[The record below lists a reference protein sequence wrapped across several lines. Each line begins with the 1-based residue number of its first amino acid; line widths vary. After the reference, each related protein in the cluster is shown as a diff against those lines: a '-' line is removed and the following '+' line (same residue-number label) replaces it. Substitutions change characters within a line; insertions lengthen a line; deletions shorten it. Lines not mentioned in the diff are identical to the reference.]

1 MQAERQARLICADKE
16 GLMKKRIF
24 TLLLSLSLIIAAFPL
39 SAFADGGAAVTV
51 TGASASVG
59 GYATV
64 YISASGFKSV
74 SGIDLTVHYDS
85 SAMSVESAGAAALLN
100 GVMSSIDSSVS
111 GEVRLSAASPDGIT
125 SSDSGSYS
133 DRLIYIR
140 FKLREGAPVGKYRV
154 SVTMGEVYDSAL
166 SAVAVSGGSGYI
178 TVTEKTAPKFGLY
191 ANSSSSALTVGDEWE
206 LRIRRSANGGISAAD
221 FSAEYDRDVF
231 TLISVTL
238 GSGLNADG
246 ALYSVNTD
254 TAGLILISCAAEK
267 AVVGSMLFTVKL
279 KAISESAASAVTVAV
294 KDAYNENREEYL
306 PEKITLKCS
315 VKAEDVPEDYPDLFI
330 KSEELKIG
338 SEALAQLCVEKG
350 AGIAAGDFT
359 VKYDPA
365 VIACRGVTAADGA
378 LENGGTVV
386 INPNFKSGTVKFSYI
401 NESGYSDTDI
411 ALVNILWEPLLS
423 PAKHT
428 EISASVSGA
437 VDKNYN
443 DIRLDYK
450 NLTPHIYSLKLTP
463 PSCTDGGFTEYTCGC
478 GYSFVSDE
486 TERTGHTDTNSD
498 IICDTCGQVITEK
511 ADINGDTDINIL
523 DLVCL
528 KKHAAYGT
536 AVGSGAIPD
545 INGDGTVNSL
555 DAAILRRFLILNK

>member
-1 MQAERQARLICADKE
+1 M
-16 GLMKKRIF
+16 
-24 TLLLSLSLIIAAFPL
+24 
-39 SAFADGGAAVTV
+39 
-51 TGASASVG
+51 
-59 GYATV
+59 
-64 YISASGFKSV
+64 
-74 SGIDLTVHYDS
+74 
-85 SAMSVESAGAAALLN
+85 
-100 GVMSSIDSSVS
+100 
-111 GEVRLSAASPDGIT
+111 
-125 SSDSGSYS
+125 
-133 DRLIYIR
+133 
-140 FKLREGAPVGKYRV
+140 RELK
-154 SVTMGEVYDSAL
+154 
-166 SAVAVSGGSGYI
+166 
-178 TVTEKTAPKFGLY
+178 
-191 ANSSSSALTVGDEWE
+191 
-206 LRIRRSANGGISAAD
+206 IRRSANGGISAAD

-254 TAGLILISCAAEK
+254 TAGLILISCARLKRRA
-267 AVVGSMLFTVKL
+267 VGSMLFTVKL

-365 VIACRGVTAADGA
+365 VIACRGVTAADGV

-401 NESGYSDTDI
+401 NEIGIFGRGI

-443 DIRLDYK
+443 ED
-450 NLTPHIYSLKLTP
+450 S
-463 PSCTDGGFTEYTCGC
+463 
-478 GYSFVSDE
+478 
-486 TERTGHTDTNSD
+486 
-498 IICDTCGQVITEK
+498 
-511 ADINGDTDINIL
+511 A
-523 DLVCL
+523 
-528 KKHAAYGT
+528 
-536 AVGSGAIPD
+536 
-545 INGDGTVNSL
+545 
-555 DAAILRRFLILNK
+555 

>member
-1 MQAERQARLICADKE
+1 
-16 GLMKKRIF
+16 MKKRIF

-51 TGASASVG
+51 TDASARVG

-74 SGIDLTVHYDS
+74 SSIDFTVHYDG
-85 SAMSVESAGAAALLN
+85 SAMSVESTGAAALLS
-100 GVMSSIDSSVS
+100 GAMSSIDSSVS
-111 GEVRLSAASPDGIT
+111 GEVRLSAASPNGIT

-140 FKLREGAPVGKYRV
+140 FKLREGTPAGKYRV
-154 SVTMGEVYDSAL
+154 SVTMGEVYDSGL

-206 LRIRRSANGGISAAD
+206 LAVKRSASGGISAAD
-221 FSAEYDRDVF
+221 FSVEYDRDVF

-238 GSGLNADG
+238 GSGLKGDG
-246 ALYSVNTD
+246 TLYSVNTD

-267 AVVGSMLFTVKL
+267 AAVGSMLFTVKL
-279 KAISESAASAVTVAV
+279 KAISESGASAVTVAV
-294 KDAYNENREEYL
+294 KDAYNENREGYL

-315 VKAEDVPEDYPDLFI
+315 VKAEDTAEDYPDLFI
-330 KSEELKIG
+330 KSEDFKIG
-338 SEALAQLCVEKG
+338 SEARAQLFIEKG
-350 AGIAAGDFT
+350 TGIAAGDFT
-359 VKYDPA
+359 VKYDPT
-365 VIACRGVTAADGA
+365 VIACRGVTAADGVS
-378 LENGGTVV
+378 ENGGIVV
-386 INPNFKSGTVKFSYI
+386 INPNFENGTIKFSYI
-401 NESGYSDTDI
+401 NESGFSDADI

-450 NLTPHIYSLKLTP
+450 NLSPHIYNLKTTP
-463 PSCTDGGFTEYTCGC
+463 PSCTESGLTEYTCGC
-478 GYSFVSDE
+478 GHSFISDE
-486 TERTGHTDTNSD
+486 TEKTGHSDSDYD
-498 IICDTCGQVITEK
+498 IICDVCHGVITEK
-511 ADINGDTDINIL
+511 ADINGDSFINIL
-523 DLVCL
+523 DIIRL
-528 KKHAAYGT
+528 KKHIAYSAEIGEY
-536 AVGSGAIPD
+536 AKPD
-545 INGDGTVNSL
+545 INDDNYVNSK
-555 DAAILRRFLILNK
+555 DIAILRRFLLLYKLK

>member
-1 MQAERQARLICADKE
+1 
-16 GLMKKRIF
+16 MKKKFF
-24 TLLLSLSLIIAAFPL
+24 TLLLSFWLIIAAFPL
-39 SAFADGGAAVTV
+39 SANADGGAAVTV
-51 TGASASVG
+51 TAAAASIG

-64 YISASGFKSV
+64 YIGASGFKSV
-74 SGIDLTVHYDS
+74 SSIDFTVHYDG
-85 SAMSVESAGAAALLN
+85 SAMSVESTGAAALLS

-125 SSDSGSYS
+125 SSDGGSYS

-206 LRIRRSANGGISAAD
+206 LAVKRSANGGISAAD
-221 FSAEYDRDVF
+221 FSVEYDRDVF

-238 GSGLNADG
+238 GSGLKGDG
-246 ALYSVNTD
+246 TLYSVNTD

-267 AVVGSMLFTVKL
+267 AAVGSMLFTVKL
-279 KAISESAASAVTVAV
+279 KAISESAASSVAV
-294 KDAYNENREEYL
+294 ALKDAYNESREEYL

-315 VKAEDVPEDYPDLFI
+315 VKAEDTAEDYPDLFI
-330 KSEELKIG
+330 KSEDFKIG
-338 SEALAQLCVEKG
+338 SEAHAQLFIEKG
-350 AGIAAGDFT
+350 TGIAAGDFT
-359 VKYDPA
+359 VKYDPT
-365 VIACRGVTAADGA
+365 VIACRGVTAADGVS
-378 LENGGTVV
+378 ENGGIVV
-386 INPNFKSGTVKFSYI
+386 INPNFENGTIKFSYI
-401 NESGYSDTDI
+401 NESGFSDADI

-450 NLTPHIYSLKLTP
+450 NLSPHIYNLKTTP
-463 PSCTDGGFTEYTCGC
+463 PSCTESGFTEYTCGC
-478 GYSFVSDE
+478 GHSFISDE
-486 TERTGHTDTNSD
+486 TEKTGHSDSDYD
-498 IICDTCGQVITEK
+498 IICDVCHGVITEK
-511 ADINGDTDINIL
+511 ADINGDSFINIL
-523 DLVCL
+523 DLIRL
-528 KKHAAYGT
+528 KKHIAYG
-536 AVGSGAIPD
+536 AEIGEYAKPD
-545 INGDGTVNSL
+545 INDDDYVNSK
-555 DAAILRRFLILNK
+555 DIAILRRFLLLNKLK

>member
-1 MQAERQARLICADKE
+1 
-16 GLMKKRIF
+16 MKKRIF

-51 TGASASVG
+51 TDVSASVG

-64 YISASGFKSV
+64 YIGASGFKSV
-74 SGIDLTVHYDS
+74 SSIDFTIHYDS
-85 SAMSVESAGAAALLN
+85 SAMSVESADAAALLS
-100 GVMSSIDSSVS
+100 GAMSSIDSSVS
-111 GEVRLSAASPDGIT
+111 GEVRISAAAINGIT
-125 SSDSGSYS
+125 SSDGGSYS

-206 LRIRRSANGGISAAD
+206 LAVRRSANGGISAAD
-221 FSAEYDRDVF
+221 FSVEYDRDVF

-238 GSGLNADG
+238 GSGLKGDG
-246 ALYSVNTD
+246 TLYSVNTD
-254 TAGLILISCAAEK
+254 TAGLILISSATEK
-267 AVVGSMLFTVKL
+267 AAVGSMLFTVKL
-279 KAISESAASAVTVAV
+279 KAISESDASSVTVAV

-315 VKAEDVPEDYPDLFI
+315 VKADDTAEDYPDLFI
-330 KSEELKIG
+330 KSEDFKIG
-338 SEALAQLCVEKG
+338 SEARAQLFIEKG
-350 AGIAAGDFT
+350 TGIAAGDFT
-359 VKYDPA
+359 VKYDPT

-378 LENGGTVV
+378 SENGGIVV
-386 INPNFKSGTVKFSYI
+386 INPNFENGTIKFSYI
-401 NESGYSDTDI
+401 NESGFSDADI

-450 NLTPHIYSLKLTP
+450 NLSPHIYNLKTTP
-463 PSCTDGGFTEYTCGC
+463 PSCTESGFTEYTCGC
-478 GYSFVSDE
+478 GHSFISDE
-486 TERTGHTDTNSD
+486 TEKIGHSDSDYD
-498 IICDTCGQVITEK
+498 IICDVCHGVITEK
-511 ADINGDTDINIL
+511 ADINGDSFINIL
-523 DLVCL
+523 DLIRL
-528 KKHAAYGT
+528 KKHIAYGT
-536 AVGSGAIPD
+536 EIGEYAKPD
-545 INGDGTVNSL
+545 INDDNYVNSK
-555 DAAILRRFLILNK
+555 DIAILRRFLLLNKLK